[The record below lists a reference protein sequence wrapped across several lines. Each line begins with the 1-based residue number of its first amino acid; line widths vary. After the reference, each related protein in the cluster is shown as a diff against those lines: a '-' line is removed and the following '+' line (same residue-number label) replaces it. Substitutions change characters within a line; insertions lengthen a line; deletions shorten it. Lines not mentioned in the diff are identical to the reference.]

1 MWVFCEY
8 ILMMIKNK
16 KRGER
21 GKKIPFLKN
30 VLREGG
36 SGLSVRLEQPDC
48 EQQQLV
54 SRRPMEEQPVIGN
67 VPGNTVNCE

>member
-8 ILMMIKNK
+8 ILMMIKK
-16 KRGER
+16 KRRER

-54 SRRPMEEQPVIGN
+54 SRRPTEEQPVIGN
-67 VPGNTVNCE
+67 VLGNTVNCE